1 MSAFSTVFKVRS
13 TRIHAQVRLRR
24 HHQTGGI
31 DKEARAQRIYFHGFG
46 HGSVVVPGVA
56 DTNAVSCPVKALTRL
71 DFPLFRRP
79 KTAMRRRL
87 ERGVLFIN
95 PKSKI

>member
-1 MSAFSTVFKVRS
+1 MSAFSTVFKG
-13 TRIHAQVRLRR
+13 TLHAHTAQFAFVVIK
-24 HHQTGGI
+24 TGGI

-79 KTAMRRRL
+79 KTAMCRRL

>member
-1 MSAFSTVFKVRS
+1 MALVT
-13 TRIHAQVRLRR
+13 
-24 HHQTGGI
+24 
-31 DKEARAQRIYFHGFG
+31 
-46 HGSVVVPGVA
+46 GSVVVPGVA

-79 KTAMRRRL
+79 KTAMCRRL